1 MFFSRTTKY
10 AIRSLVYI
18 TVKGKTVSLQELS
31 RELEIP
37 FDYLKKVL
45 IKLQKAGILRSI
57 RGKAGGYYLAKTPNT
72 ITVADIV
79 NVFESVGFEECAF
92 SYCEEKCMAYKGMML
107 LEKKLMEALNS
118 ITLSDFQKKGGNTNE
133 SISGSRSNNASS

>member
-1 MFFSRTTKY
+1 MFFLRTTKY

-18 TVKGKTVSLQELS
+18 TVKGKTTSLQELS

-57 RGKAGGYYLAKTPNT
+57 KGKAGGYYLAKPPASIT
-72 ITVADIV
+72 IAEVIRI
-79 NVFESVGFEECAF
+79 FESVGFEECNF

-107 LEKKLMEALNS
+107 LEKRLMEVLNS
-118 ITLSDFQKKGGNTNE
+118 ITLADFQKRREKLNE
-133 SISGSRSNNASS
+133 GISGSCSNYTGS